1 MLPHGNFT
9 FVPMFANGGPSTGGP
24 VRGRSN
30 RRHSYVSPPT
40 NNNQK
45 KVSQETPL
53 TRPRASTVTGA
64 PMTSMSSHVS
74 HVGSHSI
81 HSVPQ
86 QHQTNQKLMGI
97 PPPIKIMSYPHDHF
111 GHSHHHPGY
120 AYSVPP
126 SPISP
131 IMPITPISP
140 TTPSLPPI
148 NYMLSNINN
157 LTLPPPVPPIKD
169 LLSSSSV
176 EYQQS
181 AYQQQQV
188 MSSSHNSHQQ
198 QQVMLPAPQSGY
210 SDVTMTKATEVNSS
224 EPSLDLLATAAELV
238 QSEEKEKERLKALTI
253 KIEPQE
259 EIENDK
265 KSWRPWLI

>member
-1 MLPHGNFT
+1 M
-9 FVPMFANGGPSTGGP
+9 
-24 VRGRSN
+24 
-30 RRHSYVSPPT
+30 
-40 NNNQK
+40 
-45 KVSQETPL
+45 SQEAPL

-64 PMTSMSSHVS
+64 PMTSMSSHIS
-74 HVGSHSI
+74 HVGP
-81 HSVPQ
+81 HSVHSVSQ
-86 QHQTNQKLMGI
+86 QHHQTSQKLMGI
-97 PPPIKIMSYPHDHF
+97 PPPIKIMSYSHEHHF

-140 TTPSLPPI
+140 TTPTLPPI

-169 LLSSSSV
+169 LLSSSSA

-181 AYQQQQV
+181 AYQQQ
-188 MSSSHNSHQQ
+188 SHNSHQQ
-198 QQVMLPAPQSGY
+198 QQIMLPAPQSGY
-210 SDVTMTKATEVNSS
+210 SDVTMTKATQVNSSS

-238 QSEEKEKERLKALTI
+238 QSEEKEKERRKALTV